1 MSATNQSDSAP
12 ENNGDQIPQTFHSN
26 WNVNL
31 ADASN
36 SLGKG
41 KYESPKDFPDAGYL
55 LAGFDTKS
63 QVSNRDVTA
72 TNTELLPVLS
82 SNDPVAPD
90 KLATNIYQYLS
101 ITAFQRSGDKYS
113 LKQAP
118 AERERLIARDIRN
131 LLYYSQAEQIE
142 AVDRIFAQKYGK
154 ELMGDSNK
162 GLFDAMKVLTPN
174 FAARIEM
181 VKDLRDPK
189 NSQIPLEFK
198 VDASTLLSAD
208 SGIKPNT
215 FTTIQDKDG
224 KPLYSV
230 FVPDKIDSRGLT
242 IMALDGARKGDNQLQ
257 TFDFQTGLT
266 AYAQQQGAVVIIP
279 HAKYRNLEYRPT
291 LASSLDSAASTFAS
305 MFLPADI
312 YNDKSSGDGK
322 VLNMDKQSQVDMI
335 KNGTLAWNL
344 PGSQNIFPENNSY
357 NDLERVQNA
366 WQDLRRRVSVPD
378 RFGIMSFS
386 NGGLVAQDLLEKMPD
401 QARGAVLAMSTRMAD
416 AKAPTHGANIKFW
429 FAMGDTT
436 LPVEQGGLG
445 WRSQRVENVTP
456 TNLHQSKPINLLSV
470 YAQANQVYDPVSV
483 NEKVPASYVRTTFSS
498 RNGYLLEMSTIA
510 DKTYGHA
517 LPDVFNMDSDY
528 RAKPAPLNFTQ
539 DSVNFLKRAMLK

>member
-1 MSATNQSDSAP
+1 MSATTQSDTTP
-12 ENNGDQIPQTFHSN
+12 ENQGAQLHSTFQNN

-31 ADASN
+31 ADASD
-36 SLGKG
+36 SFGKSVY
-41 KYESPKDFPDAGYL
+41 KSPKDFPDAGFL
-55 LAGFDTKS
+55 LASLDTSTQTSKPEA
-63 QVSNRDVTA
+63 QA
-72 TNTELLPVLS
+72 KNTDLLPVLS
-82 SNDPVAPD
+82 SNETIAPE

-101 ITAFQRSGDKYS
+101 VTAFQRSGDKYS
-113 LKQAP
+113 LKAAP
-118 AERERLIARDIRN
+118 EERERLIARDIRN
-131 LLYYSQAEQIE
+131 LLYYSSAEQIE
-142 AVDRIFAQKYGK
+142 AVDRLFAQKYGK

-162 GLFDAMKVLTPN
+162 GLFDALKVLTPN
-174 FAARIEM
+174 FASRIKM
-181 VKDLRDPK
+181 AKDLRDPK
-189 NSQIPLEFK
+189 NSQIPPEFQI
-198 VDASTLLSAD
+198 DSSTLLNAN

-215 FTTIQDKDG
+215 FTTIQDKEG

-257 TFDFQTGLT
+257 TFDLQTGLT
-266 AYAQQQGAVVIIP
+266 AYAQQHGAVVIIP
-279 HAKYRNLEYRPT
+279 HAKYRSLEYRPT
-291 LASSLDSAASTFAS
+291 VASTLDSAASTFAS

-312 YNDKSSGDGK
+312 YNDKTSGDGK
-322 VLNMDKQSQVDMI
+322 ILSLNKQSQVDLI

-344 PGSQNIFPENNSY
+344 PGSQNIFPENNTY
-357 NDLERVQNA
+357 NDLDRVQSA
-366 WQDLRRRVSVPD
+366 WQDLRRRVNIPD
-378 RFGIMSFS
+378 HFGIMSFS
-386 NGGLVAQDLLEKMPD
+386 NGGLVAQDLLEKMPE
-401 QARGAVLAMSTRMAD
+401 QARGAVLAMSTRMSD

-483 NEKVPASYVRTTFSS
+483 NEKIPANYVRTTFSS

-510 DKTYGHA
+510 DKSYGHA

-528 RAKPAPLNFTQ
+528 LAKPAPLNFTQ
-539 DSVNFLKRAMLK
+539 DSFDFLKRSVLK